1 MKKLVFGVGF
11 ILALALP
18 IKNTLSQPAEIK
30 PVVNLPVIPADAN
43 IIKRAPARLQDNSA
57 LPVTKLISQD
67 KIVSRLTKK
76 ATLKSIRLVKYSDYQ
91 SNRIKIVGVAAE
103 NAEISPSRQ
112 VYEVI
117 LDFPQGF
124 KIRVG
129 SYDRATVTALF
140 DAETGESLSTDI
152 DAPASAFHSNYDP
165 VIAPTK

>member
-18 IKNTLSQPAEIK
+18 IKNTLSQPAEI
-30 PVVNLPVIPADAN
+30 
-43 IIKRAPARLQDNSA
+43 SA
-57 LPVTKLISQD
+57 
-67 KIVSRLTKK
+67 
-76 ATLKSIRLVKYSDYQ
+76 
-91 SNRIKIVGVAAE
+91 
-103 NAEISPSRQ
+103 SRQ

-129 SYDRATVTALF
+129 SYDRATVTAFF

-152 DAPASAFHSNYDP
+152 EAPASAFHSNYDP
-165 VIAPTK
+165 VIAPRK